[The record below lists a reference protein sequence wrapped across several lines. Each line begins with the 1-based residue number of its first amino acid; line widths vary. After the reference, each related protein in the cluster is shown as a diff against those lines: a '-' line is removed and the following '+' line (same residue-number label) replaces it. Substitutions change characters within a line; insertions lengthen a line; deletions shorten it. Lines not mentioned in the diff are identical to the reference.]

1 MNGRTVVD
9 KSLYAKLKRRAPSAI
24 SNWIKRGKISN
35 AALIGDGRSAK
46 IWVEQADADL
56 ARSLDPSQQVSQ
68 LHSAVSPA
76 LLLPAMTSTANRN
89 GATQAADGGREGDM
103 ARRAKADADRAE
115 YEAEAARRKL
125 AVDEGR
131 WVDAQEAARAWGYEL
146 ARLMTEVE
154 TFLFASLARELAE
167 QHGLDW
173 KALGADIRVRWRAF
187 RTGRSA
193 DARARR
199 EALVDVGD
207 NAPSEPAP

>member
-9 KSLYAKLKRRAPSAI
+9 KGLYAKLKRRAPSAI

-89 GATQAADGGREGDM
+89 GAPTDGSREGHM
-103 ARRAKADADRAE
+103 SRRAKADADRAE

-146 ARLMTEVE
+146 ARLMTGIE
-154 TFLFASLARELAE
+154 TFLFVSLARGLAE
-167 QHGLDW
+167 QHDLEW
-173 KALGADIRVRWRAF
+173 KTLAVEIRERFRAF
-187 RTGRSA
+187 RAERSV
-193 DARARR
+193 DARTRR
-199 EALVDVGD
+199 EALDD
-207 NAPSEPAP
+207 ADDTPAEPTP